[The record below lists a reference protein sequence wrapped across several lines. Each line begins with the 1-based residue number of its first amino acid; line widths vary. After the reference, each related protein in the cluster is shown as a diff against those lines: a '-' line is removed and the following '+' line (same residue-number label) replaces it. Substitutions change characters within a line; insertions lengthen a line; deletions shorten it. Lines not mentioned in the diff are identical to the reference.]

1 MLDKDISEQF
11 EESLE
16 DLAGYDHE
24 KGEHSQLIDFI
35 AARFKMVHQKVYIIF
50 MIGFV
55 FIVIIGK
62 SLITFFKIFAKRIY
76 LCLRNLCRVI
86 SKNLQLKYK

>member
-35 AARFKMVHQKVYIIF
+35 AARFKMVHQKVERAVLIFIIF
-50 MIGFV
+50 
-55 FIVIIGK
+55 
-62 SLITFFKIFAKRIY
+62 LH
-76 LCLRNLCRVI
+76 
-86 SKNLQLKYK
+86 